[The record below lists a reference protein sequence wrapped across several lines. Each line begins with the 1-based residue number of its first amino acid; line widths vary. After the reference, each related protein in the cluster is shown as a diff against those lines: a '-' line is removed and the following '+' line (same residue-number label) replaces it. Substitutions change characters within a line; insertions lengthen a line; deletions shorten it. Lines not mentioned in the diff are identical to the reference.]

1 MKNFVDIP
9 DQSTAGNNLV
19 DHLQSFQSGF
29 EQKGNQNK
37 MLKIC
42 HYFDENFDKPLN
54 KNDTFPRAHFFA
66 RRARGIQRG

>member
-1 MKNFVDIP
+1 MFINSFVDIP
-9 DQSTAGNNLV
+9 DPSTAGNNLV

-42 HYFDENFDKPLN
+42 HYFDDLINFENMDLYFSN
-54 KNDTFPRAHFFA
+54 N
-66 RRARGIQRG
+66 I